1 MIDNDIV
8 FLLCRF
14 TTGDAAGQNM
24 VTIATDALCRHIEAH
39 CPVKPLHW
47 FIEGNF
53 SGDKKSTYLG
63 LITGRGRKVTAERD
77 DPGRAGRAAPAY
89 RRRPHARLRAASR
102 ASARC

>member
-1 MIDNDIV
+1 MDNDIV

-47 FIEGNF
+47 FIEAQLLRRQEEHL
-53 SGDKKSTYLG
+53 SRPAS
-63 LITGRGRKVTAERD
+63 
-77 DPGRAGRAAPAY
+77 PAAAA
-89 RRRPHARLRAASR
+89 RSRPR
-102 ASARC
+102 